1 MGRFPK
7 SILALTTTVIL
18 SSCSV
23 NNKKPEDLQ
32 DYNNYVIERVDN
44 LLKQESFDIKKIA
57 YKSIKLIGINELNF
71 FCDFFKIKNKHDFYS
86 KVNKIQNSYGLINDG
101 IIGPK
106 TLKVIYNNYYS
117 ELRLSDLPFDIR
129 KRLEIYK
136 EMSEYYKHP
145 RKNSSFG
152 TILPSRVPNI
162 FSKSYFYGINKSEN
176 ISGTYINKDVYS
188 IFKDQINNLGNLAL
202 LKKINGQF
210 LLAVYI
216 NGKMKLGTYV
226 SPGNPNIKLS
236 VKTVKGRF
244 TTTKSEMYHISGA
257 KNSIIKTQ
265 KGIQGAIMPYA
276 LHIYKGIF
284 AHAGYTSGKEK
295 SHGCVRL
302 PIFYA
307 KGLYEIYQ
315 KYGNI
320 EWVIYDN

>member
-57 YKSIKLIGINELNF
+57 YKSIKLIWINELNF

-86 KVNKIQNSYGLINDG
+86 KVNKIQNSYWLINDW
-101 IIGPK
+101 IIWPK

-145 RKNSSFG
+145 RKNSSFW

-162 FSKSYFYGINKSEN
+162 FSKSYFYWINKSEN
-176 ISGTYINKDVYS
+176 ISWTYINKDVYS
-188 IFKDQINNLGNLAL
+188 IFKDQINNLWNLAL
-202 LKKINGQF
+202 LKKINWQF

-216 NGKMKLGTYV
+216 NWKMKLWTYV
-226 SPGNPNIKLS
+226 SPWNPNIKLS
-236 VKTVKGRF
+236 VKTVKWRF
-244 TTTKSEMYHISGA
+244 TTTKSEMYHISWA

-265 KGIQGAIMPYA
+265 KWIQWAIMPYA
-276 LHIYKGIF
+276 LHIYKWIF
-284 AHAGYTSGKEK
+284 AHAWYTSWKEK
-295 SHGCVRL
+295 SHWCVRL

-307 KGLYEIYQ
+307 KWLYEIYQ
-315 KYGNI
+315 KYWNI